1 MFMLIFVSPNGH
13 SSLFFFKYL
22 FLKTM
27 ELMNKIMNVIYRENS
42 IFFVVIIKIHT
53 FNISITFFS
62 IIASELSI
70 LNIKIIDL

>member
-13 SSLFFFKYL
+13 SSLFFLKYL

-42 IFFVVIIKIHT
+42 IFFVL
-53 FNISITFFS
+53 FF
-62 IIASELSI
+62 I
-70 LNIKIIDL
+70 LNIEKQQIFY